1 MNKQNE
7 QTKVEIVQTLIR
19 ALRNFLEAVSDGI
32 VCSN

>member
-7 QTKVEIVQTLIR
+7 QTKVKIVQILIR

-32 VCSN
+32 V

>member
-7 QTKVEIVQTLIR
+7 QTKVKIVQTLIR

-32 VCSN
+32 V